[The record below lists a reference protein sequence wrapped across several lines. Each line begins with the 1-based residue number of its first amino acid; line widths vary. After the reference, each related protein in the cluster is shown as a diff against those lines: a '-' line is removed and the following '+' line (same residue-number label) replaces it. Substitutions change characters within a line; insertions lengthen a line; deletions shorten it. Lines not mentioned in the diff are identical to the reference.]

1 MTKNIDCPECKGTGE
16 LIEGRLYPSG
26 HTEVYVACEFCEGVG
41 SFEEAEYIMMK
52 LEGLV

>member
-1 MTKNIDCPECKGTGE
+1 MTTEAKIDCP
-16 LIEGRLYPSG
+16 
-26 HTEVYVACEFCEGVG
+26 ACEGVG